1 MLKTDDPFQSGAFAQ
16 HVQLC
21 GLVQVTILFEKWGVV
36 LTANEP
42 AKALLT
48 IEASV
53 FDWCLADIFVEL
65 SDSPD
70 ATIHFRLIANKV
82 CSCQSP
88 RLAYSMTRPVT
99 LALMMMIIRASTG
112 SGYGLPS
119 AGMRVKWHLMDS
131 LGSLAL
137 PSHSCPGLFSSSLR
151 PFGRLRRWSARQ
163 AGNDDAHGASEE
175 RAIGLQ
181 PLNPSGRGPRSIRG
195 LNANNPCPM

>member
-1 MLKTDDPFQSGAFAQ
+1 MNCRTLRS
-16 HVQLC
+16 LLLIL
-21 GLVQVTILFEKWGVV
+21 GLSPTRCALV
-36 LTANEP
+36 
-42 AKALLT
+42 KAPG
-48 IEASV
+48 
-53 FDWCLADIFVEL
+53 LA
-65 SDSPD
+65 
-70 ATIHFRLIANKV
+70 
-82 CSCQSP
+82 C
-88 RLAYSMTRPVT
+88 SMTRPVT
-99 LALMMMIIRASTG
+99 LALMIRESTG
-112 SGYGLPS
+112 SGCGSPS
-119 AGMRVKWHLMDS
+119 AGVLINCHLMDS